1 MRLESLVV
9 FPESERRPTDPSI
22 LFYFVQGETEDPYE
36 IKFLHFESNQ
46 EAGRFVK
53 TLLAV
58 FVLLGVL
65 YYTEIDEVRNTLRIA
80 VDGFDKSVREL
91 LNEV

>member
-9 FPESERRPTDPSI
+9 FPESERRPADPSI
-22 LFYFVQGETEDPYE
+22 LFYFVREAGYE

-53 TLLAV
+53 TLLSV
-58 FVLLGVL
+58 FTLLGVL
-65 YYTEIDEVRNTLRIA
+65 YYTEIDEVRSTLRIA
-80 VDGFDKSVREL
+80 VEGFDKTVREL
-91 LNEV
+91 LHEV